1 MTNINTTAKLYILT
15 MLVKH
20 VSGFVLKL
28 DSLICFDMW
37 SHFVDMV
44 VLISKYSAETFS
56 K

>member
-44 VLISKYSAETFS
+44 FTHFKSSCE
-56 K
+56 